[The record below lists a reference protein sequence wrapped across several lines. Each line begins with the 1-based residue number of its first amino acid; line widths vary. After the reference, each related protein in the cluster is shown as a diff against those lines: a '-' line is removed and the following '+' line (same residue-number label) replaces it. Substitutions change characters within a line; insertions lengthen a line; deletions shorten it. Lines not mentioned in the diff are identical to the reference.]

1 MYFKK
6 ALEILKKVYVDGEYV
21 GDAMRILGEEDKSIV
36 TRIVYGVLERDTEL
50 DYYIRNLTQK
60 APKKVISVI
69 LKMGIYSFIYMD
81 SLPNYAVCDKLVELT
96 KSIGKRELASFV
108 NAVLKRATKEKIPLP
123 EKKEERLSVLS
134 STPLWIV
141 KKILRQY
148 KENAEKILF
157 AEGERDSH
165 VRCNSLLYS
174 KEEFQEELK
183 KRKIEFKESECG
195 FYVKGTSE
203 IRDLFDSGKITYQSP
218 CSMIIA
224 TIASKGSKKILDVCS
239 APGGKSVY
247 MYELTKGQITS
258 CDLHEHR
265 VALIKSYAKRMRA
278 KISALKMDARVFT
291 PEFEKAFDSV
301 LCDVPCSGIGVRYSK
316 PDTLI
321 NRQESD
327 IPELVKMQEEII
339 QTSSRYVKEGGK
351 LVYSTCT
358 IFNEENERVVQRF
371 LANNSDFY
379 VEEEIKMIPGIN
391 SKEGFYA
398 VAIRRK

>member
-21 GDAMRILGEEDKSIV
+21 GDAMRILTEEDKSLV

-60 APKKVISVI
+60 APKKIISVI

-108 NAVLKRATKEKIPLP
+108 NAVLKRATKERIPLP

-183 KRKIEFKESECG
+183 KRKIEFKESEGG
-195 FYVKGTSE
+195 FYVKGTSQ

-224 TIASKGSKKILDVCS
+224 TLASKGSKKILDVCS

-247 MYELTKGQITS
+247 MYELTKGQITA

-321 NRQESD
+321 NRQEGD